1 MATDTYIN
9 QVPKQDYYATKIDYT
24 DKDYVNILDDLINSI
39 PGISKKWQSTDEN
52 DPGMILVK
60 LMSILG
66 DMLFY
71 NLDMASLEVYPN
83 SVTLRKNA
91 AVIYRLIGYKMK
103 WYRSASLQA
112 DVVNTYSSPA
122 TLPRFCTFTTE
133 DKSITYTTFKSYELK
148 SNTSNNGAISTIELI
163 QGTPVTP
170 SRSTNNPFPDTG
182 KPWHSIYGYNYN
194 SNDMID
200 NKIYLK
206 DMNVDQDHIILV
218 DNQNEEWELVDNV
231 YLQRDTGRYFEF
243 DVDVNDNPYLEL
255 VDYWENYNVNQFKI
269 FYIKSNGSDG
279 AIYANTLTKVTGSVW
294 SKVTENTGANIY
306 NVNGYVQF
314 THFASTQ
321 GYDPET
327 PDEARKESV
336 KYQNT
341 LDTLITL
348 ADFERVVLRI
358 PGIANVRATDLT
370 NDPGTIVTYHMGDI
384 NQDGVVD
391 ELDLDVLRNYLA
403 NKDTYP
409 LTAYQ
414 FKLADLNQ
422 DGKVDSKDEQILD
435 AYLHPTKE
443 GATTGDTTELINAGQ
458 TGITD
463 ISQRELLEGFTVK
476 LYILPTEEFD
486 NMDESTEQGLLL
498 DIQNRLSAYKILP
511 LTIISDLKSIN
522 RYYWTIKGTF
532 YTKQPLTRDELQT
545 IILNINN
552 QLKYQYSRDRVN
564 FNTQINY
571 REVIEVILAVDNR
584 ILMVDLDPIKYIDS
598 EGNEISK
605 EQLTGKYTYT
615 VPLISEGTDLDKLTY
630 KFTLPNAPLL
640 PGSVLIRINDG
651 QYTVRDNNNGVIN
664 NSGNV
669 LSKNGKIDYITG
681 EVELT
686 VREPLYTELLVN
698 YTHNAT
704 NIALYNNLS
713 TQTFYFDSSSLKSDD
728 VQSIL

>member
-148 SNTSNNGAISTIELI
+148 SNTANNGAISTIELI

-269 FYIKSNGSDG
+269 FYIKSSGSDG

-348 ADFERVVLRI
+348 ADFERAVLRI

-370 NDPGTIVTYHMGDI
+370 NDPGMIVTYHMGDI

>member
-1 MATDTYIN
+1 MATETYIN
-9 QVPKQDYYATKIDYT
+9 QVPKQDYYAAKIDYT

-60 LMSILG
+60 LMAILG
-66 DMLFY
+66 DMLFF

-103 WYRSASLQA
+103 WYRSATLQA

-122 TLPRFCTFTTE
+122 TMPRFCTFTTQ
-133 DKSITYTTFKSYELK
+133 DKSISYTTFEQYELK
-148 SNTSNNGAISTIELI
+148 SNTANNGAVTTVELI

-170 SRSTNNPFPDTG
+170 SRISNNPFPDAG
-182 KPWHSIYGYNYN
+182 KPWHSIYGYNYTTD
-194 SNDMID
+194 DMID

-206 DMNVDQDHIILV
+206 DNNVDQNHLILV
-218 DNQNEEWELVDNV
+218 DNQNEVWTLVDNV
-231 YLQRDTGRYFEF
+231 YLQSDTGRYFEF
-243 DVDVNDNPYLEL
+243 DVDVNDNPYIEL
-255 VDYWENYNVNQFKI
+255 VDYWKNYNVNQFKI
-269 FYIKSNGSDG
+269 FYIKSSGSEG
-279 AIYANTLTKVTGSVW
+279 QIYANTLTKVSGNVW
-294 SKVTENTGANIY
+294 SRVTENTGSNVY
-306 NVNGYVQF
+306 NVNNFIQF
-314 THFASTQ
+314 THFASGY

-348 ADFERVVLRI
+348 ADFERATLRI
-358 PGIANVRATDLT
+358 PGVANVRATDLT
-370 NDPGTIVTYHMGDI
+370 NDPGMLVTYHMGDI

-403 NKDTYP
+403 DKDTYP

-422 DGKVDSKDEQILD
+422 DGKVDSKDEAILD
-435 AYLHPTKE
+435 AYLHPTEE
-443 GATTGDTTELINAGQ
+443 GAATGDASELINAGE
-458 TGITD
+458 TGISD
-463 ISQRELLEGFTVK
+463 ITERQLLEGFTVK

-486 NMDESTEQGLLL
+486 NMDEPTEENFLL
-498 DIQNRLSAYKILP
+498 DVQNQLKAYKILP
-511 LTIISDLKSIN
+511 LTIVPDLESIN

-532 YTKQPLTRDELQT
+532 FTKQPLSRDELQT

-584 ILMVDLDPIKYIDS
+584 ILMVDLDPITYIDS

-605 EQLTGKYTYT
+605 EQLTGKYTYK
-615 VPLISEGTDLDKLTY
+615 VPLLTNENAVDNLEY
-630 KFTLPNAPLL
+630 KFTIPNAPLL

-651 QYTVRDNNNGVIN
+651 QYTVRDNNNGIIN

-669 LSKNGKIDYITG
+669 LSKNGKINYITG

-686 VREPLYTELLVN
+686 VREPLYSELIVD

-728 VQSIL
+728 VQDIL